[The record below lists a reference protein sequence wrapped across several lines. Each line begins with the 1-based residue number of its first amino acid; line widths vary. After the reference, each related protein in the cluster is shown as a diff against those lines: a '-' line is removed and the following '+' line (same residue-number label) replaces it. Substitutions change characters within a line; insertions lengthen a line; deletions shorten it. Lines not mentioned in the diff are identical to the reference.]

1 MAGFTKAETIWFNG
15 AFVPWDEA
23 RVHVLAHG
31 LQYGTGVFEG
41 IRSYDTPDGPAVFRL
56 DAHTRRFFESAAM
69 YELEIPYSQDAII
82 SATVELV
89 RRNGLG
95 NAYIRP
101 IVFVDAHTLNL
112 WPKGSPISV
121 AIAGFAKGAYL
132 EGALETGARVTI
144 SPVRKFNSSA
154 IPATGKACGQYI
166 NSVRAVQDAIKRGF
180 DEAILLNDEGDV
192 AEGSGENLFV
202 VKDGAIL
209 TNGPDASIL
218 MGVTRDAVLTLAN
231 DLGLRTSIGP
241 ITVQAML
248 TADELFFTG
257 TAAEVTPIR
266 EIDGRPVGDGRRG
279 PVTAQLQ
286 KLFFEVVQGKRPE
299 YKHWLAYVNAP
310 VVTV

>member
-1 MAGFTKAETIWFNG
+1 MAGFTKSETIWFNG

-41 IRSYDTPDGPAVFRL
+41 IRAYETPDGPAVFRL

-69 YELEIPYSQDAII
+69 YDLEIPYSYDEIYA
-82 SATVELV
+82 ATVELV
-89 RRNGLG
+89 RKNRLG

-132 EGALETGARVTI
+132 EGAMETGARVTI
-144 SPVRKFNSSA
+144 SPVRKFSSAA

-166 NSVRAVQDAIKRGF
+166 NSIRAVQDAIKRGF
-180 DEAILLNDEGDV
+180 DEAILLNSDGDV
-192 AEGSGENLFV
+192 AEGSGENLFL
-202 VKDGAIL
+202 VKDGAVM
-209 TNGPDASIL
+209 TNGPEASIL
-218 MGVTRDAVLTLAN
+218 MGVTRDAILTLAK
-231 DLGLRTSIGP
+231 DLGFPTRVGT
-241 ITVQAML
+241 ITVQAL
-248 TADELFFTG
+248 LSADELFFTG

-266 EIDGRPVGDGRRG
+266 EIDGRPVGEGRRG
-279 PVTAQLQ
+279 PITERIQKTFFDVAQ
-286 KLFFEVVQGKRPE
+286 GRRPD
-299 YKHWLAYVNAP
+299 YQDWLAYTNAP
-310 VVTV
+310 VAAK